1 VRELA
6 GIELNPFT
14 DHCTLSRNVDVN
26 YLAHLERG
34 SI

>member
-14 DHCTLSRNVDVN
+14 EHCTLSRDIAVN
-26 YLAHLERG
+26 YLACLER
-34 SI
+34 